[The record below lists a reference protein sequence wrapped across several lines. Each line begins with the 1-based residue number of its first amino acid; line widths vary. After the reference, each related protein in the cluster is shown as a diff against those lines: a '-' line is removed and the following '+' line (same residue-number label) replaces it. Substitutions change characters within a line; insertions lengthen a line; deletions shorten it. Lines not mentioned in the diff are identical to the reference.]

1 MAITDEVLTGDIDKE
16 LVEKEREKAAPPPEI
31 DPDRVRTYSSHL
43 LAEKN
48 IVDKHLNPLVSYYAN
63 TVSGARSAVQEY
75 GMSPGPIREPASD
88 MLNYIEG
95 SLDEIEDPAQAE
107 RWVGTTFGDQAS
119 NAMMLLNLQAGARSG
134 RIYKDNQD
142 LFQNYSK
149 HLREDNRDVTD
160 VLRQYEGE
168 KKGTPLYGL
177 LPGGELMEVTPTLNR
192 DFNRRLGKVIDP
204 GEAILLRLNMTPELL
219 ALYEHMGPD
228 VIPPDKLR
236 LIVDREGI
244 SKDVKNGIFDMYKSL
259 TPEPGESNRGQV
271 IIPLYRDEEGQTA
284 LHGEVW
290 LMKLKAAAT
299 ARIIKRETGIEDLRL
314 ISNEEFVK
322 LRDEHAAEA
331 EQIARRVY
339 ARELDNSGIPT
350 YGQMTH
356 EVVEDQIKRAAESD
370 ANVRKAYE
378 SLGPMFE
385 AKKELAS
392 SFSKWKGTLGFAFK
406 TGSKRLPS
414 AAFQLGDT
422 EMEGHPDFRELVGH
436 LEKPFQALDDNY
448 QMLEDRDQGW
458 WHYARALN
466 PMESFGTA
474 LYLAEKKRTD
484 KGLPL
489 NTVDTFLDAW
499 KEGGS
504 EDHYRTMASMEEH
517 GDLWL
522 VDQLGQYFPL
532 LPEPGF
538 YYGAHPLRKKEE
550 QEGLIGWYDE
560 SLGLAMGIWALIRNP
575 DAIYLTLT
583 GTGRAGGAGM
593 RALKG
598 GEGTAQAKAKA
609 VSLQVAAQDVRE
621 LKRAGRLN
629 PNRPL
634 SEINAT
640 LEAADRGDRTIRGL
654 VDLAYNATIVS
665 ARRGLQNV
673 ATTLRAD
680 RNIHRVQQTLQ
691 KAATEADDVRFAA
704 VTELTIKTAENEL
717 KTLQKVRAGLLL
729 ELKRLGPL
737 WERARNTAKTRVGE
751 GTGRLKTAVDTAV
764 DLFSDAGRRRA
775 TEAGLE
781 AAAVRL
787 GLDPHA
793 WDTGSRGTGHYLN
806 ELRIR
811 IGGLDNH
818 LTRTGLKGEEAEKYI
833 REWFKREFSPERWSP
848 TGFGKGGKEGARMW
862 PAMDVILDQ
871 RYRDLVK
878 GLARN
883 DRAVE
888 AAEKLIGLRLLRQ
901 TAGVVGDPAK
911 LRAIVLGM
919 KDPGRP
925 LTKLELEKTAK
936 EANETVSKNFS
947 LMNALEEVDTV
958 FKETFLE
965 FLDTAAHALLRA
977 TRKGGDISDVVAPA
991 YLGVFDTI
999 GRLSQEFDLKTLES
1013 ILAKMQ
1019 EEAPKQYETLTRMM
1033 LGTNRLAE
1041 NGPEYIARQLLMIKG
1056 MDDLWETASK
1066 SEKSSKTFVSILT
1079 GAREL
1084 VQTGKGVDGW
1094 ERAGAPLASPLKGS
1108 LTGTPLAGL
1117 ETALAAASLWTGYA
1131 LRSVRNSWRQ
1141 GARKE
1146 ILDTLTRANPDYF
1159 DSVVSEAVQQ
1169 VGRRIQQTALGF
1181 SSDLANLE
1189 TRAALQARRL
1199 GAPEV
1204 GSRLDAPDSQFY
1216 KFFEFLTSME
1226 PIFAPSALRV
1236 PKAAGEALA
1245 EAASPAA
1252 RISSHQSPD
1261 GPVVSVALEHLRSFV
1276 HAPDELV
1283 ESPTFLNLV
1292 ASLVRTEGD
1301 LLTETKSMLNEAI
1314 RRGFSAALR
1323 VDERLYRDLDP
1334 RRELD
1339 SLIDVMHEVAVTLA
1353 PRVGVEPDSLRLI
1366 DPRVMDSAESLT
1378 ELGDFTRAVGAV
1390 RLEAKAVS
1398 AMQNATGPGLT
1409 IRGVDSYNAWTRGGD
1424 YIKTLYKDRDFVVGD
1439 LVYLAEDTLRV
1450 SENLGGLTLAD
1461 LAGHTA
1467 RVPGEGVV
1475 LPAVQAFVSDS
1486 WRLVKVEEVAEAA
1499 KEYTLVNTKTNV
1511 TKVVKE
1517 NDLSFG
1523 IPELWFE
1530 DILAPIINWSIDAL
1544 PVGTATRLRTQASK
1558 VEADSRILQAW
1569 RTENGVAT
1577 VPAFVMD
1584 RLLSSGDGLMLD
1596 LLRAARREGVGG
1608 DKLATNAFAR
1618 QIESLLTLRRSLW
1631 VWGVGV
1637 PKAAHV
1643 GMVAAGNLAGSVV
1656 IAAGGPEGRAIGTS
1670 LRAGGEFILQG
1681 VVEAVPL
1688 LKQATIKLRN
1698 NKYEKVRDELGAAA
1712 AEGRVPPTV
1721 DHGIL
1726 ANPFLE
1732 KVLAGTSDIIP
1743 TPHGDK
1749 TGLELLEMTREA
1761 GVHDHIFKMDQIE
1774 LARFIDTALDSTR
1787 VKEAFVE
1794 AYSQLIP
1801 NARNVMFEAATDM
1814 FAEYMLRTRLATFL
1828 ELYVNQGASLAKTE
1842 EYLRL
1847 ANYTTQNSMTTSGDR
1862 LLKSAFTYWG
1872 WFKQASA
1879 QAWHIQFADAGL
1891 GTAEQVAR
1899 WARGGTAYQKLRV
1912 LKQGIYKLS
1921 QPGDGETLTAEERE
1935 DIVRRKDIPQ
1945 WARDR
1950 NLNVTGTGEM
1960 VPMSDFAVNDWY
1972 DQFKIRPDYFLSSS
1986 PLDPI
1991 DGVEIWLDFT
2001 LIPSFS
2007 MARALIPEKDLP
2019 ASMEQRDKFDGLIGS
2034 LLNIAKDQLIPELQ
2048 VLIPSD
2054 EQQYREN
2061 GSVHLTYAQ
2070 YRILQLFGR
2079 AKATGVNREGEL
2091 EYTPHGAADRILLN
2105 GGRSLNAYLLKNLAD
2120 MTSLILAVGGYSDA
2134 DINRLAALDPETAR
2148 FIDTARQNGPTWK
2161 AFMKQLV
2168 AVLGQERKY
2177 FTDFDKNQQATQKKL
2192 ESNLT
2197 EAIKGL
2203 NGEAQQLS
2211 DGVTPSRELSKQ
2223 KNSSDEE
2230 EGQ

>member
-1 MAITDEVLTGDIDKE
+1 
-16 LVEKEREKAAPPPEI
+16 
-31 DPDRVRTYSSHL
+31 
-43 LAEKN
+43 
-48 IVDKHLNPLVSYYAN
+48 
-63 TVSGARSAVQEY
+63 
-75 GMSPGPIREPASD
+75 
-88 MLNYIEG
+88 
-95 SLDEIEDPAQAE
+95 
-107 RWVGTTFGDQAS
+107 
-119 NAMMLLNLQAGARSG
+119 
-134 RIYKDNQD
+134 
-142 LFQNYSK
+142 
-149 HLREDNRDVTD
+149 
-160 VLRQYEGE
+160 
-168 KKGTPLYGL
+168 
-177 LPGGELMEVTPTLNR
+177 
-192 DFNRRLGKVIDP
+192 
-204 GEAILLRLNMTPELL
+204 
-219 ALYEHMGPD
+219 
-228 VIPPDKLR
+228 
-236 LIVDREGI
+236 
-244 SKDVKNGIFDMYKSL
+244 
-259 TPEPGESNRGQV
+259 
-271 IIPLYRDEEGQTA
+271 
-284 LHGEVW
+284 
-290 LMKLKAAAT
+290 
-299 ARIIKRETGIEDLRL
+299 
-314 ISNEEFVK
+314 
-322 LRDEHAAEA
+322 
-331 EQIARRVY
+331 
-339 ARELDNSGIPT
+339 
-350 YGQMTH
+350 
-356 EVVEDQIKRAAESD
+356 
-370 ANVRKAYE
+370 
-378 SLGPMFE
+378 
-385 AKKELAS
+385 
-392 SFSKWKGTLGFAFK
+392 
-406 TGSKRLPS
+406 
-414 AAFQLGDT
+414 
-422 EMEGHPDFRELVGH
+422 
-436 LEKPFQALDDNY
+436 
-448 QMLEDRDQGW
+448 
-458 WHYARALN
+458 
-466 PMESFGTA
+466 
-474 LYLAEKKRTD
+474 
-484 KGLPL
+484 
-489 NTVDTFLDAW
+489 
-499 KEGGS
+499 
-504 EDHYRTMASMEEH
+504 
-517 GDLWL
+517 
-522 VDQLGQYFPL
+522 
-532 LPEPGF
+532 
-538 YYGAHPLRKKEE
+538 
-550 QEGLIGWYDE
+550 
-560 SLGLAMGIWALIRNP
+560 
-575 DAIYLTLT
+575 
-583 GTGRAGGAGM
+583 
-593 RALKG
+593 
-598 GEGTAQAKAKA
+598 
-609 VSLQVAAQDVRE
+609 
-621 LKRAGRLN
+621 
-629 PNRPL
+629 
-634 SEINAT
+634 
-640 LEAADRGDRTIRGL
+640 
-654 VDLAYNATIVS
+654 
-665 ARRGLQNV
+665 
-673 ATTLRAD
+673 
-680 RNIHRVQQTLQ
+680 
-691 KAATEADDVRFAA
+691 
-704 VTELTIKTAENEL
+704 
-717 KTLQKVRAGLLL
+717 
-729 ELKRLGPL
+729 
-737 WERARNTAKTRVGE
+737 
-751 GTGRLKTAVDTAV
+751 
-764 DLFSDAGRRRA
+764 
-775 TEAGLE
+775 
-781 AAAVRL
+781 
-787 GLDPHA
+787 
-793 WDTGSRGTGHYLN
+793 
-806 ELRIR
+806 
-811 IGGLDNH
+811 
-818 LTRTGLKGEEAEKYI
+818 
-833 REWFKREFSPERWSP
+833 
-848 TGFGKGGKEGARMW
+848 
-862 PAMDVILDQ
+862 
-871 RYRDLVK
+871 
-878 GLARN
+878 
-883 DRAVE
+883 
-888 AAEKLIGLRLLRQ
+888 
-901 TAGVVGDPAK
+901 
-911 LRAIVLGM
+911 
-919 KDPGRP
+919 
-925 LTKLELEKTAK
+925 
-936 EANETVSKNFS
+936 
-947 LMNALEEVDTV
+947 
-958 FKETFLE
+958 
-965 FLDTAAHALLRA
+965 
-977 TRKGGDISDVVAPA
+977 
-991 YLGVFDTI
+991 
-999 GRLSQEFDLKTLES
+999 
-1013 ILAKMQ
+1013 
-1019 EEAPKQYETLTRMM
+1019 
-1033 LGTNRLAE
+1033 
-1041 NGPEYIARQLLMIKG
+1041 
-1056 MDDLWETASK
+1056 
-1066 SEKSSKTFVSILT
+1066 
-1079 GAREL
+1079 
-1084 VQTGKGVDGW
+1084 
-1094 ERAGAPLASPLKGS
+1094 
-1108 LTGTPLAGL
+1108 
-1117 ETALAAASLWTGYA
+1117 
-1131 LRSVRNSWRQ
+1131 
-1141 GARKE
+1141 
-1146 ILDTLTRANPDYF
+1146 
-1159 DSVVSEAVQQ
+1159 
-1169 VGRRIQQTALGF
+1169 
-1181 SSDLANLE
+1181 
-1189 TRAALQARRL
+1189 
-1199 GAPEV
+1199 
-1204 GSRLDAPDSQFY
+1204 
-1216 KFFEFLTSME
+1216 
-1226 PIFAPSALRV
+1226 
-1236 PKAAGEALA
+1236 
-1245 EAASPAA
+1245 
-1252 RISSHQSPD
+1252 
-1261 GPVVSVALEHLRSFV
+1261 
-1276 HAPDELV
+1276 
-1283 ESPTFLNLV
+1283 
-1292 ASLVRTEGD
+1292 
-1301 LLTETKSMLNEAI
+1301 
-1314 RRGFSAALR
+1314 
-1323 VDERLYRDLDP
+1323 
-1334 RRELD
+1334 
-1339 SLIDVMHEVAVTLA
+1339 
-1353 PRVGVEPDSLRLI
+1353 
-1366 DPRVMDSAESLT
+1366 
-1378 ELGDFTRAVGAV
+1378 
-1390 RLEAKAVS
+1390 
-1398 AMQNATGPGLT
+1398 MQNATGPGLT

-2105 GGRSLNAYLLKNLAD
+2105 GGRSLNAYLLKNMAD